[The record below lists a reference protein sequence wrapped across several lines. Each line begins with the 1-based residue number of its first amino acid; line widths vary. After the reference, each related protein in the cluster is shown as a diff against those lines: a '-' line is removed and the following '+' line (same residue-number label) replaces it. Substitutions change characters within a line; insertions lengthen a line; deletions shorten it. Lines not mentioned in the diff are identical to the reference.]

1 MAVFHALDADALA
14 LRKRRLFQYSA
25 ILLVALVLTAINY
38 GLQGRMDVVV
48 ILMSSALTM
57 PLCMWINY
65 RHSHYMASQMMLAS
79 IVLALSALMWRSDGL
94 EDSSLLGFPVVL
106 VGAAQFLKPRHFV
119 AALGIMLFIVL
130 GIGLGTELGW
140 RTLAVAG
147 TETDR
152 ITDSLSI
159 LAIGGYLTWLLTHD
173 MQKSLSALRQQIKN
187 LHASEK
193 DLKFLAQH
201 DSLTRLPNR
210 VLGGELIERAMLGNH
225 RRDLQV
231 ALLFVDLDNFKDI
244 NDSLGHSAGDAFLKE
259 VSMRLLTAVRVADV
273 VCRQGGDEFLI
284 GLPDMASNDD
294 IAQVAKNV
302 LQHMQAP
309 FILRETEI
317 LASCSIGIAVYPKD
331 GRNFEELLRHA
342 DLAMYQA
349 KESGRNTYRFFDED
363 INASIRENLHL
374 ISTMRAAIAQ
384 NEFVLHYQPIFDLRT
399 HAVVGVEALV
409 RWQNPK
415 LGLVA
420 PNMFIPTAEKSGLIV
435 ELGQWVID
443 EACRQMSAWREAGA
457 PRLTISVNMSPVQFR
472 RGDVEGVIGRALARS
487 GLDPACLELEVTEST
502 LVQDTEKFIAVLQR
516 IKGMG
521 IRISIDD
528 FGTGYSNLSYL
539 QRFAVDKLKIDQS
552 FIKRLTNSSQD
563 AAIVNAIIQMAK
575 SLHLTTNA
583 EGVEDEATRAL
594 LSDMGCDLAQGYLLA
609 RPMTAD
615 QFGVYI
621 SQTLRAPKTALG

>member
-1 MAVFHALDADALA
+1 LAVFNAHDADALA
-14 LRKRRLFQYSA
+14 LRVRRLFQYCTVV
-25 ILLVALVLTAINY
+25 LVAFVLTAINY
-38 GLQGRMDVVV
+38 GLQGRMDVVL
-48 ILMSSALTM
+48 ILLASALTM
-57 PLCMWINY
+57 PLCMWVNV
-65 RHSHYMASQMMLAS
+65 RRSHYLASLLMLAS
-79 IVLALSALMWRSDGL
+79 ITLALSALMWRSEGL
-94 EDSSLLGFPVVL
+94 ADSALLGFPVIL

-119 AALGIMLFIVL
+119 VLLGLMLLIVL
-130 GIGLGTELGW
+130 GLGVGTVMGW
-140 RTLAVAG
+140 QTMAMAA
-147 TETDR
+147 TPTDR
-152 ITDSLSI
+152 ITDSLTI
-159 LAIGGYLTWLLTHD
+159 LTIGGYLTWLLTHD
-173 MQKSLSALRQQIKN
+173 MQKSLTALRQQIRN
-187 LHASEK
+187 LHTSEI

-210 VLGGELIERAMLGNH
+210 VLGSELIERAMLGNR

-244 NDSLGHSAGDAFLKE
+244 NDSLGHSAGDEFLKE
-259 VSMRLLTAVRVADV
+259 VSLRLLTAVRVADV

-309 FILRETEI
+309 FTLRDTEI
-317 LASCSIGIAVYPKD
+317 LASCSVGIAVYPKD
-331 GRNFEELLRHA
+331 GHSFEELLRHA

-374 ISTMRAAIAQ
+374 ISTMRAAIVQ

-399 HAVVGVEALV
+399 QAVVGVEALV

-457 PRLTISVNMSPVQFR
+457 PRMTVSVNMSPVQFR

-502 LVQDTEKFIAVLQR
+502 LVQDTDKFIAVLQR
-516 IKGMG
+516 IKGLG

-552 FIKRLTNSSQD
+552 FVKRLTNGPQD

-594 LSDMGCDLAQGYLLA
+594 LAEMGCDLAQGYLLA

-621 SQTLRAPKTALG
+621 SQALRAPKTALG

>member
-1 MAVFHALDADALA
+1 LAFILSLDADALA

-25 ILLVALVLTAINY
+25 IVLVAFFLTAVNY
-38 GLQGRMDVVV
+38 GLQGRMDVAAV
-48 ILMSSALTM
+48 LMACALTM
-57 PLCMWINY
+57 PVCMWVNA
-65 RHSHYMASQMMLAS
+65 RHSHYRASLLMLTT
-79 IVLALSALMWRSDGL
+79 IIFALSMVMWRSDGL
-94 EDSSLLGFPVVL
+94 ADSAMLGFPVIL
-106 VGAAQFLKPRHFV
+106 VAAAQFLKPRDFLIG
-119 AALGIMLFIVL
+119 LGLMLLIVL
-130 GIGLGTELGW
+130 GVGLGTLMGW
-140 RTLAVAG
+140 RSTTVAG
-147 TETDR
+147 TDTDR
-152 ITDSLSI
+152 ITDSLTI

-173 MQKSLSALRQQIKN
+173 MQKSLSALRQQIRS

-210 VLGGELIERAMLGNH
+210 VLGSELIERAMLGNY

-244 NDSLGHSAGDAFLKE
+244 NDSLGHSAGDEFLKE

-302 LQHMQAP
+302 LQQMQAP

-374 ISTMRAAIAQ
+374 ISTMRTAIAQ
-384 NEFVLHYQPIFDLRT
+384 SEFVLHYQPIFDLRT
-399 HAVVGVEALV
+399 QAVVGVEALV

-443 EACRQMSAWREAGA
+443 EACRQMGAWREAGA
-457 PRLTISVNMSPVQFR
+457 PRLTVSVNMSPVQFR

-502 LVQDTEKFIAVLQR
+502 LVQDTDKFIEVLQR
-516 IKGMG
+516 LKGLG

-552 FIKRLTNSSQD
+552 FIKRLAHSPQD

-594 LSDMGCDLAQGYLLA
+594 LTQMGCDLAQGYLLA

-621 SQTLRAPKTALG
+621 SQSLRAPKTALG

>member
-1 MAVFHALDADALA
+1 MAVFNAHDADALA
-14 LRKRRLFQYSA
+14 LRVRRLFQYCTVV
-25 ILLVALVLTAINY
+25 LVAFVLTAINY
-38 GLQGRMDVVV
+38 GLQGRMDVVS
-48 ILMSSALTM
+48 ILLASALTM
-57 PLCMWINY
+57 PLCMWVNV
-65 RHSHYMASQMMLAS
+65 RRSHYLASLLMLAS
-79 IVLALSALMWRSDGL
+79 ITLALSALMWRSEGL
-94 EDSSLLGFPVVL
+94 ADSALLGFPVIL

-119 AALGIMLFIVL
+119 VLLGLMLLIVL
-130 GIGLGTELGW
+130 GLGLGTLMGW
-140 RTLAVAG
+140 QTMAMAA
-147 TETDR
+147 TPTDR
-152 ITDSLSI
+152 ITDSLTI
-159 LAIGGYLTWLLTHD
+159 LTIGGYLTWLLTHD
-173 MQKSLSALRQQIKN
+173 MQKSLTALRQQIRN
-187 LHASEK
+187 LHTSEI

-210 VLGGELIERAMLGNH
+210 VLGSELIERAMLGNR

-244 NDSLGHSAGDAFLKE
+244 NDSLGHSAGDEFLKE
-259 VSMRLLTAVRVADV
+259 VSLRLLTAVRVADV

-284 GLPDMASNDD
+284 GLPDMTSNDD

-309 FILRETEI
+309 FTLRDTEI

-331 GRNFEELLRHA
+331 GHSFEELLRHA

-374 ISTMRAAIAQ
+374 ISTMRAAIVQ

-399 HAVVGVEALV
+399 QAVVGVEALV

-457 PRLTISVNMSPVQFR
+457 PRMTVSVNMSPVQFR

-502 LVQDTEKFIAVLQR
+502 LVQDTEKFIQVLQR
-516 IKGMG
+516 IKGLG

-552 FIKRLTNSSQD
+552 FIKRLANGPQD

-583 EGVEDEATRAL
+583 EGVEDEATRTL
-594 LSDMGCDLAQGYLLA
+594 LTEMGCDLAQGYLFA

>member
-1 MAVFHALDADALA
+1 LAVFNAHDADALA
-14 LRKRRLFQYSA
+14 LRVRRLFQYSA
-25 ILLVALVLTAINY
+25 VVLVAFVLTAINY
-38 GLQGRMDVVV
+38 GLQGRMDVVL
-48 ILMSSALTM
+48 ILLASALTM
-57 PLCMWINY
+57 PLCMWVNV
-65 RHSHYMASQMMLAS
+65 RRSHYLASLLMLAS
-79 IVLALSALMWRSDGL
+79 ITLALSALMWRSEGL
-94 EDSSLLGFPVVL
+94 ADSALLGFPVIL

-119 AALGIMLFIVL
+119 VLLGLMLLIVL
-130 GIGLGTELGW
+130 GLGVGTVMGW
-140 RTLAVAG
+140 QTMAMAA
-147 TETDR
+147 TPTDR
-152 ITDSLSI
+152 ITDSLTI
-159 LAIGGYLTWLLTHD
+159 LTIGGYLTWLLTHD
-173 MQKSLSALRQQIKN
+173 MQKSLTALRQQIRN
-187 LHASEK
+187 LHTSEI

-210 VLGGELIERAMLGNH
+210 VLGSELIERAMLGNR

-244 NDSLGHSAGDAFLKE
+244 NDSLGHSAGDEFLKE
-259 VSMRLLTAVRVADV
+259 VSLRLLTAVRVADV

-309 FILRETEI
+309 FTLRDTEI
-317 LASCSIGIAVYPKD
+317 LASCSVGIAVYPKD
-331 GRNFEELLRHA
+331 GHSFEELLRHA

-374 ISTMRAAIAQ
+374 ISTMRAAIVQ

-399 HAVVGVEALV
+399 QAVVGVEALV

-457 PRLTISVNMSPVQFR
+457 PRMTVSVNMSPVQFR

-502 LVQDTEKFIAVLQR
+502 LVQDTDKFIAVLQR
-516 IKGMG
+516 IKGLG

-552 FIKRLTNSSQD
+552 FVKRLTNGPQD

-594 LSDMGCDLAQGYLLA
+594 LAEMGCDLAQGYLLA

-621 SQTLRAPKTALG
+621 SQALRAPKTALG

>member
-1 MAVFHALDADALA
+1 LAVFNAHDADALA
-14 LRKRRLFQYSA
+14 LRVRRLFQYSA
-25 ILLVALVLTAINY
+25 VVLVTFVLTAINY
-38 GLQGRMDVVV
+38 GLQGRMDVVL
-48 ILMSSALTM
+48 ILLASALTM
-57 PLCMWINY
+57 PLCMWVNV
-65 RHSHYMASQMMLAS
+65 RRSHYLASLLMLAS
-79 IVLALSALMWRSDGL
+79 ITLALSALMWRSEGL
-94 EDSSLLGFPVVL
+94 ADSALLGFPVIL

-119 AALGIMLFIVL
+119 VLLGLMLLIVL
-130 GIGLGTELGW
+130 GLGVGTVMGW
-140 RTLAVAG
+140 QTMAMAA
-147 TETDR
+147 TPTDR
-152 ITDSLSI
+152 ITDSLTI
-159 LAIGGYLTWLLTHD
+159 LTIGGYLTWLLTHD
-173 MQKSLSALRQQIKN
+173 MQKSLTALRQQIRN
-187 LHASEK
+187 LHTSEI

-210 VLGGELIERAMLGNH
+210 VLGSELIERAMLGNR

-244 NDSLGHSAGDAFLKE
+244 NDSLGHSAGDEFLKE
-259 VSMRLLTAVRVADV
+259 VSLRLLTAVRVADV

-309 FILRETEI
+309 FTLRDTEI
-317 LASCSIGIAVYPKD
+317 LASCSVGIAVYPKD
-331 GRNFEELLRHA
+331 GHSFEELLRHA

-374 ISTMRAAIAQ
+374 ISTMRAAIVQ

-399 HAVVGVEALV
+399 QAVVGVEALV

-457 PRLTISVNMSPVQFR
+457 PRMTVSVNMSPVQFR

-502 LVQDTEKFIAVLQR
+502 LLQR
-516 IKGMG
+516 IKGLG

-552 FIKRLTNSSQD
+552 FVKRLTNGPQD

-594 LSDMGCDLAQGYLLA
+594 LAEMGCDLAQGYLLA

-621 SQTLRAPKTALG
+621 SQALRAPKTALG

>member
-1 MAVFHALDADALA
+1 LAALHTLDAEALA

-25 ILLVALVLTAINY
+25 IVLIAFVLTAINY
-38 GLQGRMDVVV
+38 AIQGRMVVV
-48 ILMSSALTM
+48 AILIANALTM
-57 PLCMWINY
+57 PVCMWLNA
-65 RHSHYMASQMMLAS
+65 RRSHYSAS
-79 IVLALSALMWRSDGL
+79 ILMLVSIAIALTMLMWRGEGL
-94 EDSSLLGFPVVL
+94 ADSSLLGFPVVL
-106 VGAAQFLKPRHFV
+106 VGAAQFLKPRHFMMV
-119 AALGIMLFIVL
+119 LVLTLFIVL
-130 GIGLGTELGW
+130 GLGVGTVMGW
-140 RTLAVAG
+140 RTMLEAG
-147 TETDR
+147 TDIDR
-152 ITDSLSI
+152 ITDSLTI

-173 MQKSLSALRQQIKN
+173 MQKSLSALRQQIRS

-210 VLGGELIERAMLGNH
+210 VLGSELIERAMLGNR

-244 NDSLGHSAGDAFLKE
+244 NDSLGHSAGDEFLKE
-259 VSMRLLTAVRVADV
+259 VSLRLLAAVRVADV

-302 LQHMQAP
+302 LQQMQAP
-309 FILRETEI
+309 FTLRETEI

-374 ISTMRAAIAQ
+374 ISTMRSAIAQ

-399 HAVVGVEALV
+399 RAVVGVEALV

-457 PRLTISVNMSPVQFR
+457 PRLTVSVNMSPVQFR

-516 IKGMG
+516 IKGLG

-552 FIKRLTNSSQD
+552 FIKRLANGPQD

-594 LSDMGCDLAQGYLLA
+594 LTDMGCDLAQGYLLA

-621 SQTLRAPKTALG
+621 SQALRAPKTALG

>member
-1 MAVFHALDADALA
+1 LAVFNAHDADALA
-14 LRKRRLFQYSA
+14 LRVRRLFQYCTVV
-25 ILLVALVLTAINY
+25 LVAFVLTAINY
-38 GLQGRMDVVV
+38 GLQGRMDVVL
-48 ILMSSALTM
+48 ILLASALTM
-57 PLCMWINY
+57 PLCMWVNV
-65 RHSHYMASQMMLAS
+65 RRSHYLASLLMLAS
-79 IVLALSALMWRSDGL
+79 ITLAMSALMWRSEGL
-94 EDSSLLGFPVVL
+94 ADSALLGFPVIL

-119 AALGIMLFIVL
+119 VLLGLMLLIVL
-130 GIGLGTELGW
+130 GLGLGTLMGW
-140 RTLAVAG
+140 QTMAMAA
-147 TETDR
+147 TATDR
-152 ITDSLSI
+152 ITDSLTI

-173 MQKSLSALRQQIKN
+173 MQKSLTALRQQIRN
-187 LHASEK
+187 LHTSEI

-210 VLGGELIERAMLGNH
+210 VLGSELIERAMLGNR

-244 NDSLGHSAGDAFLKE
+244 NDSLGHSAGDEFLKE
-259 VSMRLLTAVRVADV
+259 VSLRLLTAVRVADV

-309 FILRETEI
+309 FTLRDTEI

-331 GRNFEELLRHA
+331 GHSFEELLRHA

-374 ISTMRAAIAQ
+374 ISTMRAAIVQ
-384 NEFVLHYQPIFDLRT
+384 NEFVLHYQPIFDLHT
-399 HAVVGVEALV
+399 QAVVGVEALV

-420 PNMFIPTAEKSGLIV
+420 PSMFIPTAEKSGLIV

-457 PRLTISVNMSPVQFR
+457 PRMTVSVNMSPVQFR

-516 IKGMG
+516 IKGLG

-552 FIKRLTNSSQD
+552 FVKRLTNGPQD

-594 LSDMGCDLAQGYLLA
+594 LAEMGCDLAQGYLLA

>member
-1 MAVFHALDADALA
+1 MAVFNAHDADALA
-14 LRKRRLFQYSA
+14 LRVRRLFQYSA
-25 ILLVALVLTAINY
+25 VVLVAFVLTAINY
-38 GLQGRMDVVV
+38 GLQGRMDVVL
-48 ILMSSALTM
+48 ILLASALTM
-57 PLCMWINY
+57 PLCMWVNV
-65 RHSHYMASQMMLAS
+65 RRSHYLASLLMLAS
-79 IVLALSALMWRSDGL
+79 ITLALSALMWRSEGL
-94 EDSSLLGFPVVL
+94 ADSALLGFPVIL

-119 AALGIMLFIVL
+119 VLLGLMLLIVL
-130 GIGLGTELGW
+130 GLGVGTVMGW
-140 RTLAVAG
+140 QTMAMAA
-147 TETDR
+147 TPTDR
-152 ITDSLSI
+152 ITDSLTI
-159 LAIGGYLTWLLTHD
+159 LTIGGYLTWLLTHD
-173 MQKSLSALRQQIKN
+173 MQKSLTALRQQIRN
-187 LHASEK
+187 LHTSEI

-210 VLGGELIERAMLGNH
+210 VLGSELIERAMLGNR

-244 NDSLGHSAGDAFLKE
+244 NDSLGHSAGDEFLKE
-259 VSMRLLTAVRVADV
+259 VSLRLLTAVRVADV

-309 FILRETEI
+309 FTLRDTEI
-317 LASCSIGIAVYPKD
+317 LASCSVGIAVYPKD
-331 GRNFEELLRHA
+331 GHSFEELLRHA

-374 ISTMRAAIAQ
+374 ISTMRAAIVQ

-399 HAVVGVEALV
+399 QAVVGVEALV

-457 PRLTISVNMSPVQFR
+457 PRMTVSVNMSPVQFR

-502 LVQDTEKFIAVLQR
+502 LVQDTDKFIAVLQR
-516 IKGMG
+516 IKGLG

-552 FIKRLTNSSQD
+552 FVKRLTNGPQD

-594 LSDMGCDLAQGYLLA
+594 LAEMGCDLAQGYLLA

-621 SQTLRAPKTALG
+621 SQALRAPKTALG